1 MSPTVPAL
9 LLATLAAAVPTPPD
23 VAGELTFEDAVR
35 IARERNPD
43 MAIAEAA
50 LAAARS
56 QARAASQLPKPSAS
70 FLAGWSSQCADPGCN
85 HPVFTAGLGDQG
97 AVAALVTGQRGLAL
111 DAGAQAVRG
120 AEASRQDARRTL
132 EFEVKRQFVATS
144 VAWQAVVFAQKEV
157 ARAREAVELGR
168 RRRDAGEIPAGDL
181 SRLEVLLLQVEQ
193 GLERGMLVHE
203 QARLALAQLLGMRDG
218 APAFT
223 VVVGPTGSADPPAR
237 LASATLPDLL
247 ALARE
252 RRPDLAAARA
262 AAEAARTGAELAR
275 RRVIPA
281 FQLQA
286 QYQQQGAP
294 GGWFTPP
301 TTSFGISLPLPVL
314 YQQQGEI
321 GVADAGVTAAE
332 ATIAK
337 VEGQIAVDV
346 ATSYA
351 AFQATRRSAR
361 RAEEQLLAL
370 TREVRDTVG
379 LAYAQGTASL
389 LDYLDTQRTRL
400 ANEVEYLGILQAF
413 WTSVFEVERAVGTSF
428 VP

>member
-1 MSPTVPAL
+1 MIPTIPAL
-9 LLATLAAAVPTPPD
+9 LLSAIAAAVPQSPD
-23 VAGELTFEDAVR
+23 VPAELTFEDAVR
-35 IARERNPD
+35 IARDRNPD
-43 MAIAEAA
+43 MAIAEAS
-50 LAAARS
+50 LAVARS
-56 QARAASQLPKPSAS
+56 QARAAGQLPNPTAS
-70 FLAGWSSQCADPGCN
+70 FTTGWSSQCGDPGCN
-85 HPVFTAGLGDQG
+85 QPLFSAGVGDQG

-111 DAGAQAVRG
+111 DAGAQAVRS
-120 AEASRQDARRTL
+120 AEATRQDARRNL

-144 VAWQAVVFAQKEV
+144 VAWRAVDFAQREV
-157 ARAREAVELGR
+157 VRAREAVELAR

-193 GLERGMLVHE
+193 GLERGMLAHE

-223 VVVGPTGSADPPAR
+223 VVTGPTGSADPPAR
-237 LASATLPDLL
+237 LRAATLPDLL

-252 RRPDLAAARA
+252 RRPDLAAARSSV
-262 AAEAARTGAELAR
+262 EAARSTAELAR

-286 QYQQQGAP
+286 QYAQQGAS

-301 TTSFGISLPLPVL
+301 TASVGISLPLPVL

-321 GVADAGVTAAE
+321 GVADAGVAAAE
-332 ATIAK
+332 ATVAK

-346 ATSYA
+346 ASSFAT
-351 AFQATRRSAR
+351 FQATRRSAR

-379 LAYAQGTASL
+379 LAYAQGAASL

>member
-1 MSPTVPAL
+1 L
-9 LLATLAAAVPTPPD
+9 
-23 VAGELTFEDAVR
+23 E
-35 IARERNPD
+35 
-43 MAIAEAA
+43 
-50 LAAARS
+50 AARS
-56 QARAASQLPKPSAS
+56 
-70 FLAGWSSQCADPGCN
+70 
-85 HPVFTAGLGDQG
+85 T
-97 AVAALVTGQRGLAL
+97 
-111 DAGAQAVRG
+111 
-120 AEASRQDARRTL
+120 
-132 EFEVKRQFVATS
+132 
-144 VAWQAVVFAQKEV
+144 
-157 ARAREAVELGR
+157 
-168 RRRDAGEIPAGDL
+168 
-181 SRLEVLLLQVEQ
+181 
-193 GLERGMLVHE
+193 
-203 QARLALAQLLGMRDG
+203 
-218 APAFT
+218 
-223 VVVGPTGSADPPAR
+223 
-237 LASATLPDLL
+237 
-247 ALARE
+247 
-252 RRPDLAAARA
+252 
-262 AAEAARTGAELAR
+262 AELAR

-286 QYQQQGAP
+286 QYTQQGAS

-301 TTSFGISLPLPVL
+301 TASVGISLPLPVL

-321 GVADAGVTAAE
+321 GVADAGVAAAE
-332 ATIAK
+332 ATVAK

-346 ATSYA
+346 GTSYA